1 MSSGLFSAHDVV
13 FKEASEAKVYPK
25 VPTVLAGNNL
35 LAFDKFYTCDSSSA
49 SVQTLPAATG
59 SNRIITV
66 ENTGT
71 GLLTVDGN
79 AAETINGA
87 TTQVLGQYS
96 SVTLRD
102 YASGKWIIM
111 Y

>member
-1 MSSGLFSAHDVV
+1 MTGLFTAHDAMLS
-13 FKEASEAKVYPK
+13 EASKAKVYPM
-25 VPTVLAGNNL
+25 VPTVITGNNA
-35 LAFDKFYTCDSSSA
+35 LAFDKFYTCNDASA
-49 SVQTLPAATG
+49 SIQTLPAATG

-87 TTQVLGQYS
+87 TTQVIGQYA